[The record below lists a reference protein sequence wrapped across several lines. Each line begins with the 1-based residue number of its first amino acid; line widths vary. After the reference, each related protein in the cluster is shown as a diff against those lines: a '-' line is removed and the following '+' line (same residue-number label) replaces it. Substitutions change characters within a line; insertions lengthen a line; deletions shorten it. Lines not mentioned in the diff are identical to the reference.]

1 MIRPHS
7 IVNPASRRVFL
18 VLPGCVHNP
27 VSGPSACLP
36 YLIMKKLILAS
47 ALAASLIAPAF
58 AGGLSVSGGVATSSI
73 RAGNGASVSVPQAVL
88 GVTDQAGAVAFG
100 GNLAVGHGEGVHAS
114 QFSAF
119 AGLPVALSKTAS
131 VTPYAEV
138 GYDKIGDY
146 RAKHVAAGVSA
157 LVAVGPVD
165 LFGGVKAGRSFGIAG
180 VPGAENGTYLGAN
193 AGVGFA
199 AGPGLVQVAYDYTR
213 LPMSAGLN
221 TNASRFT
228 VGYAMAF

>member
-1 MIRPHS
+1 M
-7 IVNPASRRVFL
+7 L
-18 VLPGCVHNP
+18 
-27 VSGPSACLP
+27 
-36 YLIMKKLILAS
+36 YLIKIMKKLILAA
-47 ALAASLIAPAF
+47 ALSVSFLAPAF
-58 AGGLSVSGGVATSSI
+58 AGGLSVSGGIATSSI
-73 RAGNGASVSVPQAVL
+73 RMGNGASVSVPQAVL
-88 GVTDQAGAVAFG
+88 GVTDQAGPVAFG
-100 GNLAVGHGEGVHAS
+100 GNLAVGHGEGVHAN
-114 QFSAF
+114 QFSVF
-119 AGLPVALSKTAS
+119 AGMPVALSKTAS

-146 RAKHVAAGVSA
+146 RADHVAAGVSA
-157 LVAVGPVD
+157 SVAAGPAE

-199 AGPGLVQVAYDYTR
+199 AGPGQVQVGYDYTR

-228 VGYAMAF
+228 VGYAMDF